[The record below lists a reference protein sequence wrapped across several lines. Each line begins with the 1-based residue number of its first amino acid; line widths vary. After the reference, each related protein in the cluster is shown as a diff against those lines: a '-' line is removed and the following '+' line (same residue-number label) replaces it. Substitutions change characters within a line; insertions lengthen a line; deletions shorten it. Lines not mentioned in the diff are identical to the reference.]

1 MQPQVAAALAAGGTV
16 LASHPRLARALAAEF
31 DRHQR
36 EAGQQAWP
44 RPAIWTLDQWLEQCW
59 TAEGDR
65 LLLSGAQEARL
76 WESIIAS
83 GGHGRRMLHPGAAAA
98 EAARAWRLAH
108 DWELDWSSPAWN
120 DTEDAQAFAVWAGEF
135 RRHCRAEQWITA
147 AELAGAAAGFAPPQ
161 GPVALAGFEERAP
174 AQARRFAAWRNSGV
188 PASEFGPPHPPA
200 APTLVMASD
209 ADDEFNRAAQ
219 WARGLMEQGARG
231 PIGVVVPDLGPVRAA
246 AERIFTAALHP
257 DREPWSHAPRAF
269 HLSLGVPLAFAP
281 PVAAVLEL
289 LRAWEA
295 PGPIP
300 LPDVLAWLRS
310 PYTAG
315 AEVEAGARARLERIL
330 RRQGRMR
337 WSWRDLQ
344 TQTRAGGAPAWATA
358 VGAGRVVR
366 AAWPARQSYQAWADA
381 VAELARATGWPG
393 NRSLGSEE
401 QQAAQAWE
409 ALLLE
414 FAQLDEVA
422 RGPIAFSDA
431 RRRVAGLAQRIFQ
444 PQAADA
450 AVQILGWHDA
460 VGAEFQ
466 HLWIAGMSED
476 AVPAAGAPHPF
487 LPLALQRAAA
497 MPRASAVLAAEQARR
512 QWDRMLASAP
522 SVFASCAAG
531 NAAEPLRPSPF
542 LSGLA
547 AEAPA
552 ASMRAAAPA
561 AVPAAALETLDDA
574 QAPAA
579 NGEERTGSARTLE
592 EQAACPFQAFAHQR
606 LHARLADPL
615 GVGLSTAERGTLL
628 HAMLDVVW
636 SQLQTQATL
645 LNESEDALTAKAAR
659 WAETVVADFA
669 PLLDRP
675 GLAGIEA
682 MRLARTA
689 LEWLRGIERTRDPF
703 EVAAREKR
711 VALAFGGLELS
722 LRADRL
728 DRSADG
734 RLILLDYKS
743 GKMDAHP
750 WTEGAA
756 AHPQLPLYAVTHPQ
770 RENIAAIAFA
780 QVRTGEMKWISEPTP
795 RECLARWEAELAAL
809 AGNYLRGDARVAPR
823 NPRETCKN
831 CDLSVLCR
839 VREAGLGSEVEE
851 ANDGE

>member
-1 MQPQVAAALAAGGTV
+1 SGTPPPTRCVPTPPPPRRPRSQCCTTSAWSSMALRTRCAPARMRTCALSWLESRREGRCAHCPAATRLSLPADSALHFLLAMQPQVAAALAAGGTV

-188 PASEFGPPHPPA
+188 AVSEFGPPHPPA
-200 APTLVMASD
+200 APALVMASD
-209 ADDEFNRAAQ
+209 ADDEFNRAAR

-246 AERIFTAALHP
+246 AERSFTAALHP
-257 DREPWSHAPRAF
+257 DRAPWSHAPRGF

-281 PVAAVLEL
+281 PVVAVLEL

-300 LPDVLAWLRS
+300 LPEVLAWLRS

-315 AEVEAGARARLERIL
+315 AEVEAAARARLERIL

-344 TQTRAGGAPAWATA
+344 TQARAGGAPAWATA
-358 VGAGRVVR
+358 VGAGRVAR

-393 NRSLGSEE
+393 DRSLGSEE

-422 RGPIAFSDA
+422 RRPIAFSEA
-431 RRRVAGLAQRIFQ
+431 RSRIAGLAQRIFQ

-466 HLWIAGMSED
+466 HLWIAGSRRT
-476 AVPAAGAPHPF
+476 ASVFAAGAATRCRHAAGQRSFGGRAGPAAVGPNAGERAVGVRK
-487 LPLALQRAAA
+487 LRRRQRSRTAAPQPLSFRPGRGGACRIHACGGARRGSCRGA
-497 MPRASAVLAAEQARR
+497 RNSRRRASARR
-512 QWDRMLASAP
+512 QRRGTDRLGANSRGAGGLSVPGLRASA
-522 SVFASCAAG
+522 
-531 NAAEPLRPSPF
+531 
-542 LSGLA
+542 
-547 AEAPA
+547 
-552 ASMRAAAPA
+552 
-561 AVPAAALETLDDA
+561 
-574 QAPAA
+574 
-579 NGEERTGSARTLE
+579 
-592 EQAACPFQAFAHQR
+592 AACPPR
-606 LHARLADPL
+606 
-615 GVGLSTAERGTLL
+615 
-628 HAMLDVVW
+628 
-636 SQLQTQATL
+636 
-645 LNESEDALTAKAAR
+645 
-659 WAETVVADFA
+659 
-669 PLLDRP
+669 RP
-675 GLAGIEA
+675 
-682 MRLARTA
+682 
-689 LEWLRGIERTRDPF
+689 
-703 EVAAREKR
+703 
-711 VALAFGGLELS
+711 
-722 LRADRL
+722 
-728 DRSADG
+728 
-734 RLILLDYKS
+734 
-743 GKMDAHP
+743 
-750 WTEGAA
+750 
-756 AHPQLPLYAVTHPQ
+756 
-770 RENIAAIAFA
+770 
-780 QVRTGEMKWISEPTP
+780 P
-795 RECLARWEAELAAL
+795 RR
-809 AGNYLRGDARVAPR
+809 
-823 NPRETCKN
+823 
-831 CDLSVLCR
+831 
-839 VREAGLGSEVEE
+839 
-851 ANDGE
+851 